1 MVSKSTSEEL
11 YGGPP
16 PMDDAWWKA
25 LLADEEKSWALVTRE
40 PGSSVESKGKSRT
53 ARVDWEYV
61 QEIYERDDPV
71 ELQVTGFNR
80 GGLLVEGDSI
90 QGFVPL
96 SHLVDMPG
104 ERSEDAREQ
113 LLTDYIG
120 KRLPLKVIECD
131 PERGRVVF
139 SQRAALTEPGS
150 RNRVLDRL
158 QEGTRIW
165 GCVTNITDFGVF
177 VDLGGLEGLIHV
189 SELSW
194 GRVRHPSDSLSLG
207 DRVEVYVINV
217 DEERSRVAL
226 SIKRLYPNPWD
237 TADERYYAG
246 QVTDAV
252 VTSILPFGAFARLEE
267 GLDGL
272 IHVSE
277 LGQPGVKPGDVLCE
291 GQQVRVRV
299 LQVDAAQQRLG
310 LSLQVDEESEEE

>member
-1 MVSKSTSEEL
+1 
-11 YGGPP
+11 
-16 PMDDAWWKA
+16 MDEAWWEA
-25 LLADEEKSWALVTRE
+25 LLADEEKSWALVPKE
-40 PGSSVESKGKSRT
+40 AGSAVESKGKSRS
-53 ARVDWEYV
+53 AHIDWGRV
-61 QEIYERDDPV
+61 QEVYARDDLV
-71 ELQVTGFNR
+71 ELLVAGFNR

-96 SHLVDMPG
+96 SHLVDLPG
-104 ERSEDAREQ
+104 EKSEDDREQ
-113 LLTDYIG
+113 LLSDYVG
-120 KRLPLKVIECD
+120 KTIPLKVIECD

-158 QEGTRIW
+158 HESARIW

-207 DRVEVYVINV
+207 DQVEVYVINV

-226 SIKRLYPNPWD
+226 SLKRLHPNPWD
-237 TADERYYAG
+237 TAAERYYPG

-277 LGQPGVKPGDVLCE
+277 LGPPGIRPADILCE

-310 LSLQVDEESEEE
+310 LSLRVDQEEEGTIPE

>member
-1 MVSKSTSEEL
+1 
-11 YGGPP
+11 
-16 PMDDAWWKA
+16 
-25 LLADEEKSWALVTRE
+25 
-40 PGSSVESKGKSRT
+40 
-53 ARVDWEYV
+53 
-61 QEIYERDDPV
+61 
-71 ELQVTGFNR
+71 
-80 GGLLVEGDSI
+80 LLVEGDSV

-104 ERSEDAREQ
+104 EKSEDAREQ

-226 SIKRLYPNPWD
+226 SIKRLCPNPWD